1 MYYGFFSH
9 IKQNKINY
17 ILDAACGTGYN
28 TNMLSK
34 YLPESIIF
42 GVDLDKESIILANK
56 YNSTKNICYKIDD
69 LLSSTFEVKFDYIYF
84 VEILEHIKEYNHYI
98 MIDKLLSLLQDDGY
112 LFITTPN
119 ELDNPD
125 ATTEHIGLLNRERTH
140 DFINKYKKNIIH
152 SQFYDN
158 KRLETDNCIID
169 EPINTYQNTSS
180 GVGGIQG
187 APNKSH
193 FKIIFKD

>member
-56 YNSTKNICYKIDD
+56 YNST
-69 LLSSTFEVKFDYIYF
+69 
-84 VEILEHIKEYNHYI
+84 
-98 MIDKLLSLLQDDGY
+98 
-112 LFITTPN
+112 N
-119 ELDNPD
+119 E
-125 ATTEHIGLLNRERTH
+125 
-140 DFINKYKKNIIH
+140 KYKFILKKN
-152 SQFYDN
+152 
-158 KRLETDNCIID
+158 KKMKLRLISN
-169 EPINTYQNTSS
+169 
-180 GVGGIQG
+180 
-187 APNKSH
+187 
-193 FKIIFKD
+193 